1 MTRIIGIDP
10 GSLKTGYG
18 IIESDGV
25 RNCYVASGCIRVKGD
40 NLAQRLGDIFSSLHA
55 VIVQWQPDEMAIEQ
69 VFMSNN
75 ADSALKLGQARG
87 AAICAGV
94 QLQLPVSEYAARE
107 IKNAVVGSGSALKQ
121 QVQHMMR
128 VLLKIDKTL
137 QADEA
142 DALGV
147 ALCHAHHRA
156 SKIPVVAKSTAR
168 NASRKTTRGRW
179 QAYLEQKS

>member
-40 NLAQRLGDIFSSLHA
+40 NLAQRLGDIYSSLHA

-137 QADEA
+137 QGLKQVKVPLINQRHIYVLAAER
-142 DALGV
+142 LSG
-147 ALCHAHHRA
+147 
-156 SKIPVVAKSTAR
+156 IQPAKPTANNNHMLPR
-168 NASRKTTRGRW
+168 
-179 QAYLEQKS
+179 